1 MDRVTPKLLVAKPR
15 KASVILT
22 KVRIQSHE
30 AMPSIILDPDFRQD
44 DEVKHAT
51 SPDDLTAA
59 RAYMRSTEQKEDA

>member
-1 MDRVTPKLLVAKPR
+1 MPRPFVAKPR
-15 KASVILT
+15 KAYVILT

-44 DEVKHAT
+44 DGVKHAA
-51 SPDDLTAA
+51 SAGDFAPA